1 MLTKLWNWLKG
12 LFSPKVTI
20 QLQRYKAPRRDGE
33 EWTPTEEQYIQD
45 HADSTTDRE
54 LGKMLGRTVQ
64 AVRQKRY
71 YLKNGRDWRKDQ

>member
-1 MLTKLWNWLKG
+1 MLNKLWNWIQG
-12 LFSPKVTI
+12 LFKPKV

-33 EWTPTEEQYIQD
+33 EWTRTEEQYILD

-54 LGKMLGRTVQ
+54 LGKIMGRTTQ